1 MVIHRDGEAMAAL
14 GAAALEDDTS
24 VSGGHALA
32 ETMHANA
39 SANFRLISALC
50 HENTFLS
57 ISNVFPSIPL
67 YAGEVSAACK
77 DIDCIY
83 PSGISEE
90 RTLREVD
97 SF

>member
-1 MVIHRDGEAMAAL
+1 MVIHRNGETMAAL
-14 GAAALEDDTS
+14 CAAALEDDTP

-57 ISNVFPSIPL
+57 ISNVLTSIPL
-67 YAGEVSAACK
+67 YAGDASAACK

-83 PSGISEE
+83 TSGIIEE
-90 RTLREVD
+90 RTLC
-97 SF
+97 